1 MNREGIDLIELIHY
15 YLCYRDQVHLSEHS
29 LDMLKGQRNIL
40 YYTSRIS
47 RMLSCKLV
55 SWDTRLRNRVYFIAY
70 LLCIKY
76 LLDIRIHG
84 LPSLYTR
91 FKIPFNGPIIV
102 YEMYCFSWFQY
113 DFSFLECHLDKYN
126 TGRKLYK
133 IE

>member
-15 YLCYRDQVHLSEHS
+15 YLCYYRDQKHLSGQS
-29 LDMLKGQRNIL
+29 LDMLKRQSNIL

-76 LLDIRIHG
+76 LLDIRIHR
-84 LPSLYTR
+84 LPALYTR
-91 FKIPFNGPIIV
+91 FGIPFTGPIID
-102 YEMYCFSWFQY
+102 YEMYCFSWLQY
-113 DFSFLECHLDKYN
+113 DFSFLERRLMKYD
-126 TGRKLYK
+126 TGRNLFS
-133 IE
+133 

>member
-15 YLCYRDQVHLSEHS
+15 YLCYRDQIHLSEHS
-29 LDMLKGQRNIL
+29 LGMLKRQSNIL

-47 RMLSCKLV
+47 RKLSCKLV

-84 LPSLYTR
+84 LPALYTR
-91 FKIPFNGPIIV
+91 FGIAFSGPIID
-102 YEMYCFSWFQY
+102 YEMYCFSWIHY
-113 DFSFLECHLDKYN
+113 DFSFLEHRLEKYS
-126 TGRKLYK
+126 TGRHLFD
-133 IE
+133 